1 MGSTGSGE
9 RMIPMQYALRR
20 RMMNRIPQ
28 LFYYGLAPELSVKR
42 HTLVATT
49 VGNYALFG
57 GGYYPDYFSTVDAY
71 DTSLTRTTPTALS
84 VARDYLAATT
94 VGNYALFGGGYNGT
108 DRFSTVDAYDTSL
121 TRTTPTALSVAR
133 DGLSAT
139 TVGNYALFGGG
150 YNGTDR
156 LSTVDAYQVK

>member
-1 MGSTGSGE
+1 
-9 RMIPMQYALRR
+9 MIPMQYALRR

-42 HTLVATT
+42 HTM
-49 VGNYALFG
+49 
-57 GGYYPDYFSTVDAY
+57 
-71 DTSLTRTTPTALS
+71 
-84 VARDYLAATT
+84 AATT

-121 TRTTPTALSVAR
+121 IRTTPTALSVVRAPFATTVGNYALFGGGFNGNAYLSTVDAYDTSLTRTTPTALSVAR
-133 DGLSAT
+133 DGISAT

-150 YNGTDR
+150 HNGSNCF
-156 LSTVDAYQVK
+156 STVDAYQVK

>member
-1 MGSTGSGE
+1 
-9 RMIPMQYALRR
+9 MIPMQYALRR

-42 HTLVATT
+42 ERPVATS

-57 GGYYPDYFSTVDAY
+57 GGYGSGYLPTVDAYDTSLTRTTPTPLSVARYSLVATSVGNYALFGGGYGSGYSSTVDAY
-71 DTSLTRTTPTALS
+71 DTSLTRTTPTAFS
-84 VARDYLAATT
+84 VARYIPA
-94 VGNYALFGGGYNGT
+94 
-108 DRFSTVDAYDTSL
+108 
-121 TRTTPTALSVAR
+121 
-133 DGLSAT
+133 AT

>member
-1 MGSTGSGE
+1 
-9 RMIPMQYALRR
+9 MIPMQYALRR

-42 HTLVATT
+42 HTPAATT

-57 GGYYPDYFSTVDAY
+57 GGYYSGYQSTVDAY

-84 VARDYLAATT
+84 AARIYLAATT

-108 DRFSTVDAYDTSL
+108 NHLSTVDAYDTSL
-121 TRTTPTALSVAR
+121 TRTIPTALSVAR
-133 DGLSAT
+133 DNLSAT

-150 YNGTDR
+150 QDGIHC

>member
-1 MGSTGSGE
+1 
-9 RMIPMQYALRR
+9 MIPMQYALRR

-42 HTLVATT
+42 ERPVATS

-57 GGYYPDYFSTVDAY
+57 GGHSGT
-71 DTSLTRTTPTALS
+71 
-84 VARDYLAATT
+84 DYL
-94 VGNYALFGGGYNGT
+94 
-108 DRFSTVDAYDTSL
+108 STVDAYDTSL

-156 LSTVDAYQVK
+156 LSTVDAYQVKQLGGKI

>member
-1 MGSTGSGE
+1 
-9 RMIPMQYALRR
+9 MIRAS
-20 RMMNRIPQ
+20 
-28 LFYYGLAPELSVKR
+28 F
-42 HTLVATT
+42 
-49 VGNYALFG
+49 
-57 GGYYPDYFSTVDAY
+57 
-71 DTSLTRTTPTALS
+71 
-84 VARDYLAATT
+84 ATT

-108 DRFSTVDAYDTSL
+108 DYLSTVDAYDTSL